1 MRRFAYATR
10 IPYGSLGK
18 YFCHTCRK
26 WFLFFFF
33 FGINKRRTQTK
44 QTKETASL
52 TNDHKQREGKREKER
67 ANRENKAPLHLM
79 SYRGRQRE
87 LLHTH
92 THTHTVR
99 AKIFCIEY
107 SAQRKT
113 IENHLSNILYC
124 LLQPFSIDRI
134 QLFIL
139 EHATAKATIV
149 CVFALKNWELSH
161 WFLHICIIIII
172 YISLCVFIYMFFIFW
187 KPQII

>member
-1 MRRFAYATR
+1 MCACLRVYVCVPIKVLIKSKRCADLFMRLEFPTVAWANIFATLVANGFY
-10 IPYGSLGK
+10 
-18 YFCHTCRK
+18 
-26 WFLFFFF
+26 FF

-52 TNDHKQREGKREKER
+52 TNDHKQREGERE
-67 ANRENKAPLHLM
+67 RESEQREQSSLALDVLQ
-79 SYRGRQRE
+79 RQRE
-87 LLHTH
+87 SFCTR

-149 CVFALKNWELSH
+149 FVFALKN
-161 WFLHICIIIII
+161 
-172 YISLCVFIYMFFIFW
+172 
-187 KPQII
+187 

>member
-1 MRRFAYATR
+1 MIT
-10 IPYGSLGK
+10 S
-18 YFCHTCRK
+18 
-26 WFLFFFF
+26 
-33 FGINKRRTQTK
+33 
-44 QTKETASL
+44 S
-52 TNDHKQREGKREKER
+52 EKER
-67 ANRENKAPLHLM
+67 GIERASKESKLPCTWCPTEVDRE
-79 SYRGRQRE
+79 SFC
-87 LLHTH
+87 TH

-149 CVFALKNWELSH
+149 FVFALKNWKLSH
-161 WFLHICIIIII
+161 WCLHISIIIII
-172 YISLCVFIYMFFIFW
+172 YISLCIFIYMFFYFLKTTNYIDSVRLG
-187 KPQII
+187 QRRETTTETGHARLHNDLSRV

>member
-1 MRRFAYATR
+1 MIT
-10 IPYGSLGK
+10 S
-18 YFCHTCRK
+18 
-26 WFLFFFF
+26 
-33 FGINKRRTQTK
+33 
-44 QTKETASL
+44 S
-52 TNDHKQREGKREKER
+52 EKER
-67 ANRENKAPLHLM
+67 GIERASKESKAPLHLM
-79 SYRGRQRE
+79 SYRGTERK
-87 LLHTH
+87 LLH

-149 CVFALKNWELSH
+149 FVFALKTESFHTDSSIFVL
-161 WFLHICIIIII
+161 L
-172 YISLCVFIYMFFIFW
+172 LLLFIFLYVYLFICFLFFENHKLYRLRLTW
-187 KPQII
+187 PETRNNNRNGARAFA